1 MLLALCL
8 NPRRWLEFGC
18 DQTLYGITLR
28 GGGKTKIPKNKAL
41 ELIDEKIS
49 QFQKILAEA
58 THNNLYNEAYRSV
71 YYSTK
76 GLLTELFSKEEV
88 NDFGSD
94 VTPESTPIVAYSLA
108 ATSMFTVTA
117 NRDAELHKYKIHIY
131 SCITHLKMYRE
142 RIQNFWGT
150 DELETAIKSTV
161 IPFVSMSFDESDQ
174 DINQYVTGILKAL
187 QIDFETG
194 ERYSKDSIP
203 QKVQGRICSSDLF
216 IIIFV
221 KRDKIESGGYTTPAW
236 LLKELGIAQGAQ
248 KDVIAWVE
256 RDIKDIAGLNYEK
269 EVLYFERDNA
279 NEIEKATIK
288 FIEALKE
295 HKLI

>member
-1 MLLALCL
+1 M
-8 NPRRWLEFGC
+8 
-18 DQTLYGITLR
+18 
-28 GGGKTKIPKNKAL
+28 KIPKNRAI
-41 ELIDEKIS
+41 ELIDGKIS

-58 THNNLYNEAYRSV
+58 TPDNQYNGAYRSV

-94 VTPESTPIVAYSLA
+94 VVTPKPTSFAAYSII
-108 ATSMFTVTA
+108 SNVTA
-117 NRDAELHKYKIHIY
+117 IRDAELHEYKIHIY
-131 SCITHLKMYRE
+131 SCITHLGMYRE
-142 RIQNFWGT
+142 RIQNFWEIN
-150 DELETAIKSTV
+150 ELETATKSTIV
-161 IPFVSMSFDESDQ
+161 SFVSMSFDKNDN
-174 DINQYVTGILKAL
+174 DINEYVTGILDAL

-203 QKVQGRICSSDLF
+203 EKVRSRIRSSDLF
-216 IIIFV
+216 ISIFV
-221 KRDKIESGGYTTPAW
+221 KRDELKGGGYTTPPW
-236 LLKELGIAQGAQ
+236 LHKELSIAQEAQ

-256 RDIKDIAGLNYEK
+256 RDIKDMAGLDYEK
-269 EVLYFERDNA
+269 EVIYFERDDA

-288 FIEALKE
+288 FLEALKE